1 MKKILNLF
9 KKNKTLITLA
19 LPIFLELFF
28 QFLIGV
34 IDSIQISFDQDAV
47 SAINQTNAVINVIN
61 LVFAVLGTASIIL
74 ITQFKGIKDE
84 KNVTK
89 FIVFPST
96 LIL

>member
-47 SAINQTNAVINVIN
+47 SAIN
-61 LVFAVLGTASIIL
+61 
-74 ITQFKGIKDE
+74 
-84 KNVTK
+84 
-89 FIVFPST
+89 
-96 LIL
+96 